1 MRIISHRKLKEFYE
15 TPGREDSKV
24 ALERWYQI
32 AEEAEWRNFSDIRTD
47 FPDADYVG
55 NQHYVFNIRGNRY
68 RLVVVIK
75 FTIGRL
81 FVRFVGTH
89 SEYDKIDFS
98 IKSILE
104 MTPIKN
110 ELSTY
115 IGARPW
121 PFKPGSKLAQIMSEI
136 AKKNYNLNLEQGL
149 TQVTIECPTFLTLG
163 YDADI
168 VAICSNIPLAH
179 CIGEYLDINES
190 IIYRDIIIKTLEK
203 LNE

>member
-1 MRIISHRKLKEFYE
+1 MYFNISIYLCNENLDHGIMRIISHRKLKEFYE

-89 SEYDKIDFS
+89 SEYDKIDCS
-98 IKSILE
+98 TIN
-104 MTPIKN
+104 KN
-110 ELSTY
+110 
-115 IGARPW
+115 
-121 PFKPGSKLAQIMSEI
+121 
-136 AKKNYNLNLEQGL
+136 NYG
-149 TQVTIECPTFLTLG
+149 
-163 YDADI
+163 
-168 VAICSNIPLAH
+168 
-179 CIGEYLDINES
+179 
-190 IIYRDIIIKTLEK
+190 
-203 LNE
+203 